1 MDNAEA
7 IIKNNEIRCP
17 ICNKKIGNITGN
29 EKIINFRMQC
39 PRKIKGIAHEFTI
52 NIERGV

>member
-1 MDNAEA
+1 MKYA
-7 IIKNNEIRCP
+7 IIQNNEIRCP

-39 PRKIKGIAHEFTI
+39 PRKISGVSHEFVI
-52 NIERGV
+52 DLERSR